1 MPAFDTPI
9 IAKSELLEPRRNAHT
24 LMLTTHQRSEE
35 DGEQDPHA
43 AWDDMVCCAIGRVLH
58 SHYQGHDWNV
68 WVSRKAGIAKIWL
81 SCLMNPQFPY
91 VMKLS
96 ESIQPSDIMRAGGDI
111 LERYG
116 IPRSTVDFSLMNQ
129 IRKNFGPLVT
139 RMRPPGGLGK
149 LA

>member
-1 MPAFDTPI
+1 
-9 IAKSELLEPRRNAHT
+9 
-24 LMLTTHQRSEE
+24 
-35 DGEQDPHA
+35 
-43 AWDDMVCCAIGRVLH
+43 MVCRAIGKVLH

-68 WVSRKAGIAKIWL
+68 WVSREAGIAKIWL

-91 VMKLS
+91 VLKLS
-96 ESIQPSDIMRAGGDI
+96 ESIQPSDIMRAGGDL

-129 IRKNFGPLVT
+129 VRKNHGPLVT